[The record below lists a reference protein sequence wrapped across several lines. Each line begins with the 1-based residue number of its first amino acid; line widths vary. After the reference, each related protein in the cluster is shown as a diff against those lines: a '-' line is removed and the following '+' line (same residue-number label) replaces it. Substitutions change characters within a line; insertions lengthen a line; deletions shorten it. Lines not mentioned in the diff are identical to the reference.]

1 MQPLTVEYIAGFV
14 DGEGSFS
21 IYESHARWYSPYFS
35 ITSTN
40 TEIIRDIRKYFCLNV
55 KIATKEPK
63 KPEHKAAHE
72 LKTTNI
78 DDCKS
83 IAGQLLP
90 FLRIKQKQAELIT
103 QFPRAQPTYIGRGS
117 EPDLST
123 KALQQKLRKAILAL
137 NKTGPAA
144 QESNEDPQLEPD
156 PQLSLF
162 QHKGRS

>member
-1 MQPLTVEYIAGFV
+1 MKPLTLEYIAGFV
-14 DGEGSFS
+14 DGEGCFS

-55 KIATKEPK
+55 QIATKEPK

-90 FLRIKQKQAELIT
+90 FLRIKQEQAAIIM
-103 QFPRAQPTYIGRGS
+103 QFQRARPTYIGRGS
-117 EPDLST
+117 QPDLST

-137 NKTGPAA
+137 NKTGGSNE
-144 QESNEDPQLEPD
+144 ESNEDLPTEPD

-162 QHKGRS
+162 QHKGRR